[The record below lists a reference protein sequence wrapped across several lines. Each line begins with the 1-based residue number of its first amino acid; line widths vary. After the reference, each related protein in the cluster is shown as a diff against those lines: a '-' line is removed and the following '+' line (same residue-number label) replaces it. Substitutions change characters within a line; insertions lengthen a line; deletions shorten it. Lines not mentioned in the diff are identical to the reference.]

1 MEIRILGSLEIIVE
15 GRRLDLGSPRQ
26 QTVLAVLLLE
36 AGRVVSVRRL
46 MEAIYDDD
54 PPATSRAQIQICI
67 SALRRLFGAYGYP
80 GIITTESQGYIFHC
94 DDQQVD
100 AQRFRRLAAEAR
112 VARDEGQLD
121 DAVHK
126 YREALALCT
135 EPLEGIE
142 SRLVRSAVTRF
153 AEWQITINEDCI
165 ELELQLGRHRELVAE
180 ITELVERHPLRER
193 LRGQLMTALYRSG
206 RQAEA
211 LQVYQHTR
219 ETMIEQLG
227 LEPNEGLRQLHQ
239 AILTSDES
247 LNAPPPPP
255 PVRGSPPPVPLGMPR
270 LLPSD
275 IADFT
280 GRGQQVELIRRLLTS
295 DRSQLAVPVVAIS
308 GKPGVGKTALAV
320 HTSHLIADQFP
331 DGQLFADLHG
341 AASPTIHPKQVLERF
356 LRALGMPGTE
366 IPDGLEER
374 AEVYRTM
381 LSSRRM
387 LIVLDDVGTESQV
400 LPLVP
405 GYPGCA
411 VIVTSR
417 SRLVGLPGAMPVEI
431 KTFDSQQ
438 SINLLKRIAGSARIQ
453 AGPEPAAA
461 LAQLCG
467 HLPLA
472 LRIAGA
478 RLAARPNWT
487 IDHLVERLADEARR
501 LDELRYG
508 EMGIRASL
516 ALTYESMSEPARRL
530 LRRLAILDFTHY
542 SGWTAAALLDV
553 PLSAAEDLLD
563 DLSDAQLIEISD
575 TEDGQA
581 RYHLHELT
589 RVFARERVAAEES
602 PAERKDE
609 ITRVLSALLTLAQQA
624 HSLEYGGDYVQV
636 HSAAP
641 RWPATPEQMETIIG
655 IPMQW
660 FERERTTLVSAIRQ
674 AARAGLVELCWD
686 LALTSVT
693 LFEARIYYDDWRL
706 THEVALEAARQ
717 AGDVRGQAAMLY
729 SLGSLLSAEQRFHD
743 ARRCFESAA
752 EMFQAEGNS
761 QGEALAIRDLAFLD
775 RMYGRLSTAE
785 AGYRRALKI
794 FHATEDLA
802 AAAFVLHSLARTRLE
817 SGDPEEAK
825 RLLDEA
831 LRLSRAAGSKRVEA
845 QVLCWLGDAHLHAGE
860 FSCAVDAL
868 QLSLTMVRAMGDP
881 IGEAYALYELAI
893 ARVRCGELSDAAT
906 ALAQCLE
913 LASTTRSR
921 LAEVK
926 GFTGLSELASAR
938 GETDK
943 AIHHLDQA
951 LALCR
956 KIHAP
961 LYEVRVLTQLS
972 EAHTIAGD
980 QAAAE
985 RALAE
990 ALSLA
995 AEMDPVVQ
1003 SQIRSCKP

>member
-1 MEIRILGSLEIIVE
+1 MEITIE
-15 GRRLDLGSPRQ
+15 GKRLDLGSPRQ
-26 QTVLAVLLLE
+26 QAVLAVLLLE

-46 MEAIYDDD
+46 MEAIYGDD

-67 SALRRLFGAYGYP
+67 SSLRRLFASYGYP
-80 GIITTESQGYIFHC
+80 HIITTESQGYIFRC
-94 DDQQVD
+94 DDDQID
-100 AQRFRRLAAEAR
+100 AQRFRRLAVEAR
-112 VARDEGQLD
+112 RARDAGQLD
-121 DAVHK
+121 DAVRG
-126 YREALALCT
+126 YREALALCSG
-135 EPLEGIE
+135 PLEGIE

-153 AEWQITINEDCI
+153 TERQITINEECI
-165 ELELQLGRHRELVAE
+165 ELELELGRHRELVAE

-219 ETMIEQLG
+219 ETMIEELG
-227 LEPNEGLRQLHQ
+227 LEPNEELRQLHQ
-239 AILTSDES
+239 AILTSHES
-247 LNAPPPPP
+247 LNAPAPPPP
-255 PVRGSPPPVPLGMPR
+255 RESPPVAPQGTPR

-280 GRGQQVELIRRLLTS
+280 GRRRQVETIGRLLTS
-295 DRSQLAVPVVAIS
+295 DRCQLAVPVVVIY
-308 GKPGVGKTALAV
+308 GKPGVGKTAIAV
-320 HTSHLIADQFP
+320 HTSHAIADRFP

-341 AASPTIHPKQVLERF
+341 AASPTVHPKQVLERF
-356 LRALGMPGTE
+356 LRALGLPGTE

-381 LSSRRM
+381 LSDRRM
-387 LIVLDDVGTESQV
+387 LIVLDDAGSESQV

-405 GYPGCA
+405 GYPDCA
-411 VIVTSR
+411 VMVTSR
-417 SRLVGLPGAMPVEI
+417 SRLVGLPGAMSVEI
-431 KTFDSQQ
+431 ETFESQQ
-438 SINLLKRIAGSARIQ
+438 SINLLKRIAGSDRIQ
-453 AGPEPAAA
+453 DDPEPAAA

-487 IDHLVERLADEARR
+487 IGHLVERLADEARR

-542 SGWTAAALLDV
+542 SGWIAAALLDA
-553 PLSAAEDLLD
+553 PLTVAQDLLD
-563 DLSDAQLIEISD
+563 DLSDAQLIEMSGTD
-575 TEDGQA
+575 DGQA
-581 RYHLHELT
+581 HYHLHELT
-589 RVFARERVAAEES
+589 RVFARERVVAEES
-602 PAERKDE
+602 PVERKDE
-609 ITRVLSALLTLAQQA
+609 LTRVLSALLALAQQA
-624 HSLEYGGDYVQV
+624 HSLEYGGDYVKV
-636 HSAAP
+636 RSATP
-641 RWPATPEQMETIIG
+641 SWPAPPEQMETIIG

-660 FERERTTLVSAIRQ
+660 FERERVTLVAAIRQ

-686 LALTSVT
+686 LAITSVT
-693 LFEARIYYDDWRL
+693 LFEARIYYDDWRQ

-717 AGDVRGQAAMLY
+717 VGDVRGQATMLY
-729 SLGSLLSAEQRFHD
+729 SLGSLHSAEQRFDD
-743 ARRCFESAA
+743 ARRDFEAAA
-752 EMFQAEGNS
+752 EMFRAEGND

-775 RMYGRLSTAE
+775 RMYGRLTAAE
-785 AGYRRALKI
+785 NGYRHALKI
-794 FHATEDLA
+794 FHANGDLA

-817 SGDPEEAK
+817 LRDPAEAR
-825 RLLDEA
+825 RLLDES
-831 LRLSRAAGSKRVEA
+831 LRLSRTAGSKRVEA
-845 QVLCWLGDAHLHAGE
+845 QVLCWLGDAYIQAGDL
-860 FSCAVDAL
+860 SRAVDVL
-868 QLSLTMVRAMGDP
+868 QSSLTMVRAMDDA
-881 IGEAYALYELAI
+881 IGEAYALHQLAL
-893 ARVRCGELSDAAT
+893 ARLRRGEFAEAAT
-906 ALAQCLE
+906 ALERCID
-913 LASTTRSR
+913 LAGSSRSR

-926 GFTGLSELASAR
+926 GFTGLGELASAR
-938 GETDK
+938 GEPDK

-972 EAHTIAGD
+972 GAHAATGD
-980 QAAAE
+980 RSAAE
-985 RALAE
+985 QALAE

-995 AEMDPVVQ
+995 AQMDPVVVGQ
-1003 SQIRSCKP
+1003 VSADLGRRAP